1 MSHKT
6 LAVLTSLFLF
16 SQIAR
21 AQSAI
26 SALPQATR
34 DPQAV
39 AIVQTAL
46 TAMDGSGLVGA
57 IQGSVESG
65 TTTDSSAPE
74 SSPATFISTY
84 AGGQFREEVT
94 SASGGH
100 VLVSNA
106 GAPQDY
112 RDGSWQAQPSV
123 VTRTN
128 LPFHVPALV
137 LSYDLNDSVYAFTYL
152 GTTTVSS
159 NNVVHIR
166 IVDVSD
172 LAGQQFTAQDWYF
185 NSATGLPARVQFKVP
200 TTPQPKDALPETI
213 DFSNFQVVSGVLVP
227 FQLAITVGPLNFL
240 ATASSVTFNTSI
252 NASQFTPSTGGAQ

>member
-137 LSYDLNDSVYAFTYL
+137 LSYDLNDSVYAFTYCERYVKPIL
-152 GTTTVSS
+152 
-159 NNVVHIR
+159 R
-166 IVDVSD
+166 MA
-172 LAGQQFTAQDWYF
+172 AG
-185 NSATGLPARVQFKVP
+185 NR
-200 TTPQPKDALPETI
+200 
-213 DFSNFQVVSGVLVP
+213 NLV
-227 FQLAITVGPLNFL
+227 A
-240 ATASSVTFNTSI
+240 
-252 NASQFTPSTGGAQ
+252 